1 MTEITLIIF
10 FIDLIKLSSLIV
22 TKDNYNIF
30 FVISIIFFV
39 ILMIIISIII
49 IYLIID
55 IRRYNYTT
63 SGKILK
69 NDLEIKE
76 RMLKQHRSYIILCK
90 LLYIFK
96 GGSCIYYHTRMYLFL
111 VKYEFFKWYIYK
123 YSFKNF
129 IKAVIWIKVYQWDI
143 FFQSYYYRIVV
154 YSNTC
159 TMKRTLRLIRER
171 DQEMMIALV
180 KEINEKNPEVGHRF
194 RETEQFQDFLKN
206 NEEYNSNQRIKKL
219 CNKHILMN
227 SKVMPKVNKRINY
240 LRFSNYYRK
249 LSHIFF
255 HYSLSLFWILTTTKI
270 WLTDMKIKLIEPYVK
285 EHSKYL
291 VHHIKENVELGVTK
305 RYTDFLRE
313 DPTELP
319 DIIPYSGHP
328 IVMKAN
334 SNWKITNSINS
345 IVETGD
351 FKYIYHYRV
360 NTYSNEKWYVNRD
373 NKVWAHFSGKT
384 GYTGIQQED
393 PYYIKAHW
401 GATLDWNE
409 NSLGP
414 TPPQFAPYFVNY
426 RYIGYPERFFDY
438 TIDMMVYVIDYFRYI
453 TGISAR
459 EPEIFDMCQVEEPL
473 IINFT
478 YLFLVMLFNIWCV
491 LTIIIISRKVQVWVK
506 NHYFYFITM
515 FYFSITYYFGTFLE
529 YVDDDLILSTLL
541 YIIYLPFS
549 FLYSE
554 FYISNIN
561 YGFNLALFLL

>member
-10 FIDLIKLSSLIV
+10 VIDLIKLSSLII

-30 FVISIIFFV
+30 FVSSIIFFV

-63 SGKILK
+63 SSKVLK
-69 NDLEIKE
+69 HDLEIKE
-76 RMLKQHRSYIILCK
+76 KMLKQHRSYIILCK

-129 IKAVIWIKVYQWDI
+129 IKAVIWIKIYQWDI
-143 FFQSYYYRIVV
+143 FFQSYFYRIVV
-154 YSNTC
+154 YANTC
-159 TMKRTLRLIRER
+159 SMKRTLRLIRTRE
-171 DQEMMIALV
+171 QEMMIALV
-180 KEINEKNPEVGHRF
+180 KEINEENPEVGLRF
-194 RETEQFQDFLKN
+194 RQTKKFQDFLKYN
-206 NEEYNSNQRIKKL
+206 KEYNEYQRIKKL

-227 SKVMPKVNKRINY
+227 SKVMPKVNKRVY
-240 LRFSNYYRK
+240 HLRFSNYYKK

-291 VHHIKENVELGVTK
+291 VHHIQENVELGVSK
-305 RYTDFLRE
+305 RYTDCLRE
-313 DPTELP
+313 DPTDYP
-319 DIIPYSGHP
+319 DILKYSGHP
-328 IVMKAN
+328 IVTTPTR
-334 SNWKITNSINS
+334 NWKITNPIA
-345 IVETGD
+345 ETGL
-351 FKYIYHYRV
+351 IRGRYHFRV
-360 NTYSNEKWYVNRD
+360 NSYSDTKWYVNRD

-384 GYTGIQQED
+384 GYIGVQQED

-401 GATLDWNE
+401 GATLDWGE

-414 TPPQFAPYFVNY
+414 TPPKLAPYFVNY

-453 TGISAR
+453 TGISGR
-459 EPEIFDMCQVEEPL
+459 EPEIVEIYLAGEPL

-478 YLFLVMLFNIWCV
+478 YLFLVILFNIWCV
-491 LTIIIISRKVQVWVK
+491 FTIILISRKVQVCVK
-506 NHYFYFITM
+506 KHYFYFTTM
-515 FYFSITYYFGTFLE
+515 FYLSIIIYFATFLE
-529 YVDDDLILSTLL
+529 YFDEDFIVSTLL
-541 YIIYLPFS
+541 YIINLPFS

-554 FYISNIN
+554 FCISNFN
-561 YGFNLALFLL
+561 YGFNLSLFLL